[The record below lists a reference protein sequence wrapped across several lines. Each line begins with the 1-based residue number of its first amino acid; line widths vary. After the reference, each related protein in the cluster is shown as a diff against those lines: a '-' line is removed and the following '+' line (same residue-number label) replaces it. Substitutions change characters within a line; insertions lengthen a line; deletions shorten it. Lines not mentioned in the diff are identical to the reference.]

1 MIAPDAESP
10 GPRVRMSDTEFFVP
24 ARRYTAAEIAM
35 LTGAEVKSPGLADV
49 QVSSIAAAATG
60 GDGTLVFVEGKRNLG
75 LMKGLSAA
83 AVLCTPDLAEKAPAG
98 IAVLVTPRPQYAF
111 ALVGRLLYPDAA
123 SPAAM
128 TGETGISSAAY
139 VHPSARLEP
148 GAIVEAGAVISAEVA
163 IGAGTIVAP
172 NAVIGH
178 GCQIGRNS
186 YVGPNAV
193 VQYALLGDR
202 VIVHAGAKIGQ
213 DGFGFTFGK
222 SGPER
227 IPQIGRVIIQDNVE
241 VGANSTID
249 RGALADTVIGENTKI
264 DNLVQVAHNVR
275 IGRNCVIAGLTGI
288 SGSVTLGDNVM
299 VAGGVGIADH
309 LTIGSGAQLAAR
321 SGFMHDVPANEIW
334 AGYPA
339 KPIGQAM
346 REVATLAKLA
356 KSKARKHDN
365 D

>member
-1 MIAPDAESP
+1 
-10 GPRVRMSDTEFFVP
+10 MSDIEFFVP

-35 LTGAEVKSPGLADV
+35 LTGAEMKTLELADV
-49 QVSSIAAAATG
+49 QVSSIAAATAG
-60 GDGTLVFVEGKRNLG
+60 GDGTLVFVEGKRNIG
-75 LMKGLSAA
+75 LMEGLVAA
-83 AVLCTPDLAEKAPAG
+83 AVLCTPDLVEKAPAG
-98 IAVLVTPRPQYAF
+98 IAVLVTQRPQYAF
-111 ALVGRLLYPDAA
+111 AMVGRLLYPDAA

-128 TGETGISSAAY
+128 TGETGISPGAHVDPTAS
-139 VHPSARLEP
+139 LEP
-148 GAIVEAGAVISAEVA
+148 GVVVEAGAVVSPGVA
-163 IGAGTIVAP
+163 IGTGTIIAP
-172 NAVIGH
+172 NAVVGRL
-178 GCQIGRNS
+178 CRIGRNC

-222 SGPER
+222 AGPER
-227 IPQIGRVIIQDNVE
+227 IPQIGRVIIQDDVE
-241 VGANSTID
+241 IGANSAID

-288 SGSVTLGDNVM
+288 SGSVTFGDNVM

-309 LTIGSGAQLAAR
+309 LAIGSGAQLAAR
-321 SGFMHDVPANEIW
+321 SGFMHDVPAGEIW

-346 REVATLAKLA
+346 REVAALAKLA
-356 KSKARKHDN
+356 KSKARTHDN

>member
-1 MIAPDAESP
+1 
-10 GPRVRMSDTEFFVP
+10 MSDIEFFVP

-35 LTGAEVKSPGLADV
+35 LTGAEVKTPELADV
-49 QVSSIAAAATG
+49 QVSSIAAATAG
-60 GDGTLVFVEGKRNLG
+60 GDGTLVFVEGKRNIG
-75 LMKGLSAA
+75 LMEGLVAA
-83 AVLCTPDLAEKAPAG
+83 AVLCTPDLVEKAPAG
-98 IAVLVTPRPQYAF
+98 IAVLVTQRPQYAF
-111 ALVGRLLYPDAA
+111 AMVGRLLYPDAA

-128 TGETGISSAAY
+128 TGETGISPGAHVDPTAS
-139 VHPSARLEP
+139 LEP
-148 GAIVEAGAVISAEVA
+148 GVVVEAGAVVSPGVA
-163 IGAGTIVAP
+163 IGTGTIIAS
-172 NAVIGH
+172 NAVVGRL
-178 GCQIGRNS
+178 CRIGRNC

-222 SGPER
+222 AGPER
-227 IPQIGRVIIQDNVE
+227 IPQIGRVIIQDDVE
-241 VGANSTID
+241 IGANSAID

-288 SGSVTLGDNVM
+288 SGSVTFGDNVM

-321 SGFMHDVPANEIW
+321 SGFMHDVPAGEIW

-346 REVATLAKLA
+346 REVAALAKLA
-356 KSKARKHDN
+356 KSKARTHDN